1 MFIHLNTHSHYSLLQ
16 ALPSPE
22 ELVKAATDAGMPA
35 IALTDRRMLSG
46 AVEFFRACI
55 KTNIR
60 PILGLEIDLR
70 IQKETQPLILLAE
83 NMEGWTNLCR
93 ISSSIHLRNHPV
105 APGSLD
111 LIDGNSIG
119 LIAISGF
126 FNDPS
131 GKSSEQVAE
140 LFPGA
145 CYAKVQNGDISSM
158 SNSYNLAKKIHLPP
172 VAIHPIFFLRPEEA
186 PLIKT
191 LAAIESNRTIQELP
205 DSAKISP
212 RAFFLTPAEM
222 AERYSSM
229 PEAIEATMEI
239 ASRCQLNL
247 PLGIAKMP
255 GIEIPKGMT
264 AIQYLR
270 KRAGEGLRKLYHP
283 VSAAIQQRFD
293 QELEVIAERGFEPIF
308 LIVEELLN
316 YACTQNI
323 PFSSRGSAGSSLVA
337 HCLGITSPDPIQLDL
352 YFERFLNPTRTT
364 PPDIDTDLDSRGRD
378 AVIQHVFEK
387 YGAERVAMVGTINRF
402 RPRSALGDVSKA
414 HGLTPDR
421 AHELTR
427 QLPYGFF
434 ARMEE
439 SDDEETGR
447 VVESPFK
454 ELART
459 NSSPEFKRI
468 FAEAEALLKQP
479 RHLSVHAGGLV
490 IAPGIMT
497 DLVPVMRS
505 GSKGVIITQFD
516 LNSVEA
522 LGLVKIDLLG
532 IRGLTVMGDV
542 AKAIYSWRRRDYSSP
557 LQVLD
562 SIPMSDEETSNRLEK
577 GLTIG
582 CFQIESPGMR
592 TTLREVH
599 ARKYE
604 DLIVALSLY
613 RPGPITGGMK
623 DAFVRRFRGQEKV
636 EYLHPALEPMLKETF
651 GVILYQE
658 QVLRL
663 ARDLAGM
670 SLADGDL
677 LRRAMSHFDPG
688 KQMQL
693 LKERFLHGAQ
703 EKSGVRAEVGEKIW
717 ELMAAFAGYG
727 FPKAHAASYALVS
740 WHSAWCKTHFPA
752 EFMAGVLANWGG
764 YYSQRVYLSEV
775 RRLGIPLHGPDVN
788 HSQSEFSVAYPQ
800 GEPVL
805 YMGLD
810 QVKDCTQRTIERIVQ
825 ERPFHSLEEFL
836 AKVDPRRGEA
846 ENLALVGALNEL
858 ATIPQALKRMKGG
871 EWTPGQMSLFESSL
885 GNKEDWTVEQKVQAQ
900 QEILGVSVLA
910 HPMDLVADQ
919 VKRTG
924 ALTTV
929 EALEKTGERVR
940 VAGVRM
946 SSHRHRN
953 SKGEW
958 MAFITLEDLEGMLE
972 AVVLPEIY
980 RRYKN
985 EVFSSQPMLLTGI
998 METDTSR
1005 GEPMLRVE
1013 NAEIINQE

>member
-1 MFIHLNTHSHYSLLQ
+1 VFVHLNTHSHYSLLQ
-16 ALPSPE
+16 ALPPPE
-22 ELVKAATDAGMPA
+22 DLAKAAANAGMPA

-46 AVEFFRACI
+46 VVEFFRACI
-55 KTNIR
+55 KESIR
-60 PILGLEIDLR
+60 PILGLEMD
-70 IQKETQPLILLAE
+70 IQVQEEMAPLILLAE
-83 NMEGWTNLCR
+83 DMEGWTNLCR
-93 ISSSIHLRNHPV
+93 ISSSIHLREEPDT
-105 APGSLD
+105 PGSLD
-111 LIDGNSIG
+111 LIDGNSRG
-119 LIAISGF
+119 LIAISSF
-126 FNDPS
+126 FNESS
-131 GKSSEQVAE
+131 GKSLKQVAE
-140 LFPGA
+140 LFPNSL
-145 CYAKVQNGDISSM
+145 YAMVRDNDMTSM
-158 SNSYNLAKKIHLPP
+158 SHAYNLAKKVHLPP
-172 VAIHPIFFLRPEEA
+172 VAIHPISFIRADEA
-186 PLIKT
+186 PLIRT
-191 LAAIESNRTIQELP
+191 LTAIDSNRTIQEVP
-205 DSAKISP
+205 DSPVASP
-212 RAFFLTPAEM
+212 RAFFLSPQEM
-222 AERYSSM
+222 EERYGSM

-239 ASRCQLNL
+239 ASRCRLNL
-247 PLGIAKMP
+247 PLGVAKMP
-255 GIEIPKGMT
+255 GVGIPKGMK
-264 AIQYLR
+264 AVQYLR
-270 KRAGEGLRKLYHP
+270 QRADKGLRKLYRP
-283 VSAAIQQRFD
+283 VSAVIQQRFD
-293 QELEVIAERGFEPIF
+293 HELEVIAERGFEPIF

-316 YACTQNI
+316 FARRQNI

-337 HCLGITSPDPIQLDL
+337 HCLGITSPDPIALDL
-352 YFERFLNPTRTT
+352 YFERFLNPARTT

-414 HGLTPDR
+414 HGLSPDR

-439 SDDEETGR
+439 SEEEESGR
-447 VVESPFK
+447 IPESPFK
-454 ELART
+454 DLARA

-468 FAEAEALLKQP
+468 FSEAEALLKQP

-516 LNSVEA
+516 LSSVEDM
-522 LGLVKIDLLG
+522 GLVKIDLLG

-542 AKAIYSWRRRDYSSP
+542 AKAIYSWRRRDYTSP
-557 LQVLD
+557 LAVLD
-562 SIPMSDEETSNRLEK
+562 SIPLKDEETSDRLEK

-592 TTLREVH
+592 ATLREVH

-623 DAFVRRFRGQEKV
+623 DAFVRRFRGQEDV

-663 ARDLAGM
+663 ARDVAGM

-693 LKERFLHGAQ
+693 LKERFLHGAA
-703 EKSGVRAEVGEKIW
+703 EKNGVAPDVGEKIW

-740 WHSAWCKTHFPA
+740 WRSAWCKTHFPA

-764 YYSQRVYLSEV
+764 YYSQKVYLSEV
-775 RRLGIPLHGPDVN
+775 RRLGIFLHGPDVN
-788 HSQSEFSVAYPQ
+788 HSQDEFCVAYPK
-800 GEPVL
+800 GEPAL

-810 QVKDCTQRTIERIVQ
+810 QVKDCTQRTIQRIIQ
-825 ERPFHSLEEFL
+825 ERPFRSLEEFL
-836 AKVDPRRGEA
+836 SKVDPRQGEA
-846 ENLALVGALNEL
+846 ENLAMVGALEEL
-858 ATIPQALKRMKGG
+858 GTIPQALKRLKGG
-871 EWTPGQMSLFESSL
+871 TWTAGQMSLFEGPARDS
-885 GNKEDWTVEQKVQAQ
+885 EDWSIEQKVEAQ
-900 QEILGVSVLA
+900 KEILGVSVLA
-910 HPMDLVADQ
+910 HPMDLVAEQ
-919 VKRTG
+919 VKKAG
-924 ALTTV
+924 ALSTV
-929 EALEKTGERVR
+929 EAMERVGQQVT

-958 MAFITLEDLEGMLE
+958 MAFVTLEDLEGMLE
-972 AVVLPEIY
+972 TIILPDVY
-980 RRYKN
+980 RKYKE
-985 EVFSSQPMLLTGI
+985 EVFSSQPLLLSGT
-998 METDTSR
+998 MEMDPSR

-1013 NAEIINQE
+1013 RLEILR